1 MRKYILISGI
11 IALILGFMCLGYQCG
26 IQHVIRDSDMFIT
39 EFDNDMLEIYIELD
53 NNIYEH
59 SCYVG

>member
-1 MRKYILISGI
+1 MHKYILISGI

-39 EFDNDMLEIYIELD
+39 EYDDPLEIYIELD
-53 NNIYEH
+53 GNVYSHIADI
-59 SCYVG
+59 C